1 LKPIPFDA
9 PITNSNVIAFD
20 NHLVNPYIQNFNLE
34 LQRQLAN
41 NLTLELRYIGT
52 KGTKL
57 FPATGFSLNI
67 NPANAIENGILE
79 AFKVTQAG
87 GDAALFNQM
96 LNGITLTGVG
106 TVNGTSLTGSAALQQ
121 FSGTRTFLANGDPSG
136 LANYLARTAPAGGK
150 VGDYVRRNGFPENF
164 ILTNPQVGT
173 NQALLWTNA
182 ANSTYQSFNVAITKR
197 LSHGFTNQSTY
208 SWSKTLG
215 TSIINPR
222 QRSNKTLLAIHRTH
236 DFRSNGTYEL
246 PFGPNRL
253 LLTNAP
259 AWLTRVV
266 ERWQLGAAFNVNTGA
281 PLSLTTGINN
291 PYGLAQNFPN
301 LAAPLTKSLGKVQK
315 TGLAPGVV
323 TYFEGLGQAPDPI
336 RSTLTT
342 AQTLNA
348 ASTNFAITD
357 SSGKIILQ
365 NPTTGNV
372 GNLGDNYLEGP
383 GSISLDANLLKT
395 VRIGESKE
403 FVIRLDAINVLN
415 HPNWGNPTTSIN
427 STSFGRIAL
436 PTTGNRQFVF
446 NARVNF

>member
-1 LKPIPFDA
+1 LPLAIFRDIQRLRRIRAVCENWIYLRGVVLPIPERPQSGSLKPIPFDA

-197 LSHGFTNQSTY
+197 LSHGFTNKAPTVGVRRSVPA
-208 SWSKTLG
+208 S
-215 TSIINPR
+215 SIR
-222 QRSNKTLLAIHRTH
+222 
-236 DFRSNGTYEL
+236 G
-246 PFGPNRL
+246 
-253 LLTNAP
+253 
-259 AWLTRVV
+259 
-266 ERWQLGAAFNVNTGA
+266 
-281 PLSLTTGINN
+281 
-291 PYGLAQNFPN
+291 
-301 LAAPLTKSLGKVQK
+301 
-315 TGLAPGVV
+315 
-323 TYFEGLGQAPDPI
+323 
-336 RSTLTT
+336 
-342 AQTLNA
+342 NA
-348 ASTNFAITD
+348 ATRRCSRFTARTISAATAHTN
-357 SSGKIILQ
+357 SPSGR
-365 NPTTGNV
+365 
-372 GNLGDNYLEGP
+372 
-383 GSISLDANLLKT
+383 T
-395 VRIGESKE
+395 VCC
-403 FVIRLDAINVLN
+403 
-415 HPNWGNPTTSIN
+415 
-427 STSFGRIAL
+427 
-436 PTTGNRQFVF
+436 
-446 NARVNF
+446 